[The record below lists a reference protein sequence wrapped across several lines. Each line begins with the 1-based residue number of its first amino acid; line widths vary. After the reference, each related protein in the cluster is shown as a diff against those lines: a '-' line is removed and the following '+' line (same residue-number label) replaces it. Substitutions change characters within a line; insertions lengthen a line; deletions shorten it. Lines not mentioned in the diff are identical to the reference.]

1 MKNFKKI
8 MKRIVQ
14 QMVKDFMEKNDL
26 VFYLA
31 IGLIFT
37 TIFFNVIISFVEDPQ
52 VWEQLVVFIED
63 PFLVIVPLITTIVSG
78 IALAIYSS
86 YSTTKK
92 RKDYSKKLIELF
104 PLDNRNNKSD
114 DPKDNDF
121 DLNTLKLMRLNLES
135 VNDIYIW
142 CQTQAKISFAFA
154 VVMCILGFALLV
166 ASVVFSFIS
175 ESNTTASII
184 SAIGGTITE
193 LISLTTILVYRIS
206 LKQLS
211 HYHQSLHEDERFLSS
226 VNLIEKF
233 KDDINHDEM
242 LKEIIR
248 SEIHLNIIENRKQNQ
263 DKQSDKKKK

>member
-1 MKNFKKI
+1 MKDFKKTI
-8 MKRIVQ
+8 KKFIYQ
-14 QMVKDFMEKNDL
+14 FLKDFWEKNDL
-26 VFYLA
+26 FFYLLVILSVMA
-31 IGLIFT
+31 
-37 TIFFNVIISFVEDPQ
+37 FFLGVVIYLVEDSYI
-52 VWEQLVVFIED
+52 WEQLVITLED
-63 PFLVIVPLITTIVSG
+63 PLLVIAPLITIIVS
-78 IALAIYSS
+78 IVTLTTYSN
-86 YSTTKK
+86 YTTIKK
-92 RKDYSKKLIELF
+92 RKDYSQKLVELF
-104 PLDNRNNKSD
+104 PFENKTNKSGA
-114 DPKDNDF
+114 PKNKEF
-121 DLNTLKLMRLNLES
+121 DLNTLNLMRLNLES

-142 CQTQAKISFAFA
+142 CQTQAKISFIFA
-154 VVMCILGFALLV
+154 VVMCILGFVLLV

-233 KDDINHDEM
+233 KDEKNHDEM

-248 SEIHLNIIENRKQNQ
+248 SEIHLNIIENRKRDQ
-263 DKQSDKKKK
+263 DKQSEKKKK